1 MCRHER
7 GACDSRRRACRH
19 SEAQRETE
27 QATAEKR
34 RTDEAAAN
42 AERNLF
48 LRVVS
53 SGKDVGV
60 LHAMARRAAGKVREF
75 CE

>member
-1 MCRHER
+1 MCRH
-7 GACDSRRRACRH
+7 G
-19 SEAQRETE
+19 EAQRETGK
-27 QATAEKR
+27 ATAEKYR
-34 RTDEAAAN
+34 ANEAAAN
-42 AERNLF
+42 AERNLL

-53 SGKDVGV
+53 SGKGAGI